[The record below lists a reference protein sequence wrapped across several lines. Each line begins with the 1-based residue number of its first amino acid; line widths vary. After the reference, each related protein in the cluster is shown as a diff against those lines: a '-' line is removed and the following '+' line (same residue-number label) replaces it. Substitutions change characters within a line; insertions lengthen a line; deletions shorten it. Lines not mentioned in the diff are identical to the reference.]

1 MLINILFRLVVEA
14 FKWGIWDKI
23 LKYILS
29 VVIVVFLN
37 CNCCKEWKFLWVNVA
52 SLHLRCHVI
61 TVILNAVVCTSV
73 IVIVDHKNLTSAEN
87 VVVVDSWLWQ
97 SNGGANYNLF
107 PHKILRWLYNLQ
119 FVVVVVVATTI
130 AITTSHPQLHG
141 AVRRLLIGSGSR
153 VTVFSNNSVLTWPS
167 HFLHRQFI

>member
-87 VVVVDSWLWQ
+87 VIVVDDPDCDKATEVQTTVYSLTK
-97 SNGGANYNLF
+97 SYDDCTNYTVCCWCCHHCCYYYYYIHYIASK
-107 PHKILRWLYNLQ
+107 PILKVGRVLYN
-119 FVVVVVVATTI
+119 
-130 AITTSHPQLHG
+130 
-141 AVRRLLIGSGSR
+141 
-153 VTVFSNNSVLTWPS
+153 NNK
-167 HFLHRQFI
+167 